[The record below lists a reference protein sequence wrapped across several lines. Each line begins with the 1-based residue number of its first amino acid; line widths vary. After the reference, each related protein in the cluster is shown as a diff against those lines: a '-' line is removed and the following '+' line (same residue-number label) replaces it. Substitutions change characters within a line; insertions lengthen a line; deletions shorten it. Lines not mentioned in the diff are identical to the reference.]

1 MLDWL
6 ENFIKSGVEE
16 GRFSEKQA
24 HQDLQIALW
33 YAFACLNLDDYI
45 HYYRAAEWMKDSE
58 KNATGC
64 ATWYYRYSVA
74 LMYCGRLEEALE
86 YAERGALEEPDYPW
100 IWLHL
105 GKLRAHFGDKS
116 GALDAVKQGLKLEP
130 GDYEFLTLKKE
141 IKAGATLEQ
150 MEYHWIN
157 PDADQTLQ
165 RGLDENADDKQCAI
179 TWIQQGQEE
188 KVLALAAQYGMEDFY
203 AEKYLNTLRVG
214 AETESNELFDKSHGF
229 YIAVIQGFFRDYYY
243 TRGSAFSFLV
253 EQKPEYARY
262 FTSWEQITPVS
273 FPNPMQ
279 NRIIEN
285 YCSGVYLSP
294 DQVIQL
300 LKDMEQDPK
309 VLEDLEGLW
318 SNGQIAVLKKALSAA
333 AKSGVGLLEATEVV
347 EPNPI
352 SPNESTSY
360 SNLYHCDRDGVYLYI
375 DAVSGQLADAIGKN
389 EG

>member
-1 MLDWL
+1 
-6 ENFIKSGVEE
+6 
-16 GRFSEKQA
+16 
-24 HQDLQIALW
+24 
-33 YAFACLNLDDYI
+33 
-45 HYYRAAEWMKDSE
+45 MKDSE

-179 TWIQQGQEE
+179 ACIRVAIIFHSMQQIQVNGSLL
-188 KVLALAAQYGMEDFY
+188 KIRMSHLL
-203 AEKYLNTLRVG
+203 T
-214 AETESNELFDKSHGF
+214 KSH
-229 YIAVIQGFFRDYYY
+229 
-243 TRGSAFSFLV
+243 
-253 EQKPEYARY
+253 
-262 FTSWEQITPVS
+262 
-273 FPNPMQ
+273 
-279 NRIIEN
+279 
-285 YCSGVYLSP
+285 
-294 DQVIQL
+294 
-300 LKDMEQDPK
+300 LKRHRKE
-309 VLEDLEGLW
+309 
-318 SNGQIAVLKKALSAA
+318 
-333 AKSGVGLLEATEVV
+333 
-347 EPNPI
+347 
-352 SPNESTSY
+352 
-360 SNLYHCDRDGVYLYI
+360 
-375 DAVSGQLADAIGKN
+375 
-389 EG
+389 

>member
-1 MLDWL
+1 MGYDVS
-6 ENFIKSGVEE
+6 FHPISPEE
-16 GRFSEKQA
+16 MRE
-24 HQDLQIALW
+24 W
-33 YAFACLNLDDYI
+33 YFTPL
-45 HYYRAAEWMKDSE
+45 
-58 KNATGC
+58 
-64 ATWYYRYSVA
+64 
-74 LMYCGRLEEALE
+74 
-86 YAERGALEEPDYPW
+86 
-100 IWLHL
+100 
-105 GKLRAHFGDKS
+105 
-116 GALDAVKQGLKLEP
+116 
-130 GDYEFLTLKKE
+130 
-141 IKAGATLEQ
+141 
-150 MEYHWIN
+150 
-157 PDADQTLQ
+157 
-165 RGLDENADDKQCAI
+165 

-188 KVLALAAQYGMEDFY
+188 KVLALAAQYGIEDFY
-203 AEKYLNTLRVG
+203 AEKYLDTLRVG

-243 TRGSAFSFLV
+243 TRGSAFSFLA
-253 EQKPEYARY
+253 EEKPEYERY
-262 FTSWEQITPVS
+262 FTSWGQVTPVS

-309 VLEDLEGLW
+309 VCEDLERIW

-375 DAVSGQLADAIGKN
+375 DTVSTQLADVIGKS
-389 EG
+389 EEQA